1 MYSSTRVVALAGV
14 FVAVGLLGPTAGAQT
29 SGEREE
35 FTAIAIANDD
45 LGSGATTLIIQINRW
60 STEPE
65 RAKFLVALRNEGPK
79 AAVAEMNRARSVG
92 TIRSPGSL
100 GYDLRYAQQT
110 QGEDGG
116 RQILIMTDRPLSF
129 LETWHHTRSTDY
141 PFTVIQMDMKRD
153 GRGQGT
159 LTDYA
164 KLLAMG
170 KFVEIENLSTAPIKL
185 TQIIA
190 RKR

>member
-1 MYSSTRVVALAGV
+1 MYSSTRVVALAGL

-45 LGSGATTLIIQINRW
+45 LGSGATNLVIQINRW
-60 STEPE
+60 STDAE
-65 RAKFLVALRNEGPK
+65 RGKFLDVLRKDGPK
-79 AAVAEMNRARSVG
+79 EALGEMNRARSVG
-92 TIRSPGSL
+92 TIRTPGSL

-110 QGEDGG
+110 KGEDGG
-116 RQILIMTDRPLSF
+116 RQILLMTDRPLGF
-129 LETWHHTRSTDY
+129 WETWNHSRSTDY
-141 PFTVIQMDMKRD
+141 PFTVIQMEMKRD

-159 LTDYA
+159 LSDYA
-164 KLLAMG
+164 KLLSLG
-170 KFVEIENLSTAPIKL
+170 KFVEVENLSTSPIKL